1 MKFRMRASVTVM
13 LLAITLP
20 APFEAKAQSAQLPPA
35 SIFPDFPVVQG
46 KVYKFQKVAE
56 GVYYASGGLGSN
68 HPIIVNDN
76 DVLLVDDANTPA
88 ATRDLLQD
96 MKLITD
102 KPVRYVIN
110 THFHLDHT
118 AGNQVFGPE
127 VTIIGHESLRTA
139 LLTDNPLE
147 HDPFLRDQRRNAALI
162 DSLQKQIAEE
172 QDAGK
177 KTALEKQLAD
187 AQAVRDQT
195 REIKLTPPSLT
206 FTSKLVLHDGSREI
220 QLLFLGRGHTAG
232 DIAVYL
238 PKEQIVCSGDLVTSN
253 IAYMGDAFFGDWLTT
268 LGELKKLDFT
278 LVLPGHG
285 RPFEGKD
292 QITAFQSYIA
302 ELIKQV
308 GALRSQGVSAE
319 DAAKRVD
326 LTAYQKFFPTIH
338 GPGVELAGVQR
349 MYQWMDQEGIK

>member
-1 MKFRMRASVTVM
+1 MKFRKRSGAIVVF
-13 LLAITLP
+13 LAIALSTS
-20 APFEAKAQSAQLPPA
+20 FETQAQSPPA
-35 SIFPDFPVVQG
+35 LAAPIFPDFPVVQG
-46 KVYKFQKVAE
+46 KVFKFQKIAD

-68 HPIIVNDN
+68 HPIIVDDN
-76 DVLLVDDANTPA
+76 DVVLVDDAGTPA

-96 MKLITD
+96 LKLITD

-127 VTIIGHESLRTA
+127 VTIIAQESVRTA

-147 HDPFLRDQRRNAALI
+147 HDPFLRDQKRNAALI
-162 DSLQKQIAEE
+162 DSLTKQIAEE
-172 QDAGK
+172 QDAAK
-177 KTALEKQLAD
+177 KAALEKQLAD
-187 AQAVRDQT
+187 AQAVREQT
-195 REIKLTPPSLT
+195 KEIKVTPPNLT

-238 PKEQIVCSGDLVTSN
+238 PKERIVCSGDLVTSN
-253 IAYMGDAFFGDWLTT
+253 IAYMGDAFFGDWPAT

-285 RPFEGKD
+285 KPFEGKD
-292 QITAFQSYIA
+292 QVTAFQGYLTD
-302 ELIKQV
+302 LIKQV
-308 GALRSQGVSAE
+308 GVLRSQGVSPE

-326 LTAYQKFFPTIH
+326 LTAYQKFFPSIR
-338 GPGVELAGVQR
+338 GPGADLAGVQR
-349 MYQWMDQEGIK
+349 MYQWMDQEGMK